1 MEHVPMLVHGLGL
14 SAWSVLLD
22 EGLQNVLV
30 KQFYGFIAREVGAIF
45 DDGPIVAVSEELA
58 AESTA
63 GGDGGVY
70 LSPQGFEVIG
80 RAEREREAR
89 VDEVRF
95 GDLET
100 FEVRVVDLDS
110 VICECGLDFGACFG
124 ACDAVFA
131 AVLRPDGPSGVE
143 ERDRI
148 AAIAA
153 SEVHGVEG
161 ICGIDFSEELDRFE
175 DGVAWG
181 LALHAI
187 EVAWPIS
194 AMGGFMNWWWVG
206 HHLFPDR

>member
-1 MEHVPMLVHGLGL
+1 MLVHGLGL

-45 DDGPIVAVSEELA
+45 DDGPVVAVSEDLA
-58 AESTA
+58 AEATA
-63 GGDGGVY
+63 WSDGGVD
-70 LSPQGFEVIG
+70 LSPEGLEVIG
-80 RAEREREAR
+80 WAEREREAR

-95 GDLET
+95 GDLESL
-100 FEVRVVDLDS
+100 EVRVVDLDS
-110 VICECGLDFGACFG
+110 VVIERGLDFGACFG
-124 ACDAVFA
+124 ACDAVAA
-131 AVLRPDGPSGVE
+131 AVLCPDGPSGVE
-143 ERDRI
+143 EGDGV
-148 AAIAA
+148 AAVAA
-153 SEVHGVEG
+153 SEVDGVKG
-161 ICGIDFSEELDRFE
+161 VRRIDFSEELDCFE
-175 DGVAWG
+175 DGVARG

>member
-1 MEHVPMLVHGLGL
+1 MLMHGFAL
-14 SAWSVLLD
+14 SAWSVFLD

-30 KQFYGFIAREVGAIF
+30 KQFYSFIAREVGAIF
-45 DDGPIVAVSEELA
+45 DDGPVVAISEDLA
-58 AESTA
+58 TEATA

-70 LSPQGFEVIG
+70 LSPEGLEVIG

-89 VDEVRF
+89 VDEVGF

-100 FEVRVVDLDS
+100 LEVRVVDLDS
-110 VICECGLDFGACFG
+110 VVCERGLDFWACIG

-148 AAIAA
+148 AAVAA
-153 SEVHGVEG
+153 SEVHGVEWIG
-161 ICGIDFSEELDRFE
+161 WIDFSEELDCFE

>member
-1 MEHVPMLVHGLGL
+1 MLVHGLGL

-22 EGLQNVLV
+22 KGLQNVLV
-30 KQFYGFIAREVGAIF
+30 KQFYSFIAREVGAIF
-45 DDGPIVAVSEELA
+45 DDGPVVAISEELA
-58 AESTA
+58 AEATA

-70 LSPQGFEVIG
+70 LSPEGLEVIG

-95 GDLET
+95 GDLESL
-100 FEVRVVDLDS
+100 EVRVVDLDS
-110 VICECGLDFGACFG
+110 VVIERGLDFGTCFG

-131 AVLRPDGPSGVE
+131 AVLCPDGPSGVE

-148 AAIAA
+148 AAVAA
-153 SEVHGVEG
+153 SKIDCVEG
-161 ICGIDFSEELDRFE
+161 FGWINFSEELDCFE
-175 DGVAWG
+175 HGVAG
-181 LALHAI
+181 RLALHAI

>member
-1 MEHVPMLVHGLGL
+1 MLVHGLAL
-14 SAWSVLLD
+14 TAWSVLFD
-22 EGLQNVLV
+22 EGLQYVLV
-30 KQFYGFIAREVGAIF
+30 KQLEGFSSREVGAIF
-45 DDGPIVAVSEELA
+45 DDGPIVAISEDLA
-58 AESTA
+58 AEATA
-63 GGDGGVY
+63 GGDGGVN
-70 LSPQGFEVIG
+70 LRPQCLEVIG

-100 FEVRVVDLDS
+100 FEVRVGDLDS
-110 VICECGLDFGACFG
+110 VVGECGLDFGACFG

-143 ERDRI
+143 ERDGI
-148 AAIAA
+148 AAVAA

-161 ICGIDFSEELDRFE
+161 IGWIDFSEELDCFE
-175 DGVAWG
+175 DGVARG